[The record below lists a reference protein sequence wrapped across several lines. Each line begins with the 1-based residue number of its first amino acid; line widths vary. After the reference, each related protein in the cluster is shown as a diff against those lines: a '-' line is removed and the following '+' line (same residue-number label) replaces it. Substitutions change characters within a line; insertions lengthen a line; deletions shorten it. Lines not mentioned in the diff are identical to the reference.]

1 MAHRSMAP
9 SLRRTSQS
17 AAASRAPSVPSA
29 SSCRTVLR
37 SRVTFFIGRCRST
50 RTLSLKDRRDG
61 LRIQPRYRLVLM
73 PRSRRQKTFRARH
86 RRPTSTPICS
96 GWNRHPLTGPNQRS
110 GRGNKACVLGAATHL
125 RRRGAPSRKRF
136 RPRLM
141 FFHRRHSK
149 SHFPKPCSHSAAG
162 TDLSQGFA
170 SVFVTAQ
177 DGLTLHVRRYGSGHA
192 CAHSIVCLPGLA
204 RTAADFHPLATALAA
219 DPANPRLV
227 LALDYRGHGQSQY
240 DRNPKNYAIRVALA
254 DLSAVLAAF
263 EITSAIFV
271 GTSFG
276 GVLAMMLAVLP
287 PAAIA
292 GVILNDIGPVM
303 EPRGLMRIKSYVGKL
318 PIARNF
324 EEGAEILRWLFEAQ
338 FTKLAPKD
346 WIAFA
351 KRTWRADHGRLVPS
365 HDPKLARALRGLS
378 LERLPTLWDQFD
390 ALARIPLMVIRG
402 ANSDMLAR
410 PTLNEMLARRDQ
422 LEVVVVPDQG
432 HAPLLAEPN
441 VIRRLVTFV
450 ASCDAPARD

>member
-1 MAHRSMAP
+1 MIAE
-9 SLRRTSQS
+9 RTYSE
-17 AAASRAPSVPSA
+17 P
-29 SSCRTVLR
+29 
-37 SRVTFFIGRCRST
+37 
-50 RTLSLKDRRDG
+50 
-61 LRIQPRYRLVLM
+61 
-73 PRSRRQKTFRARH
+73 
-86 RRPTSTPICS
+86 
-96 GWNRHPLTGPNQRS
+96 
-110 GRGNKACVLGAATHL
+110 
-125 RRRGAPSRKRF
+125 
-136 RPRLM
+136 
-141 FFHRRHSK
+141 
-149 SHFPKPCSHSAAG
+149 
-162 TDLSQGFA
+162 FA
-170 SVFVTAQ
+170 SVFVTAP
-177 DGLTLHVRRYGSGHA
+177 DGLTLHVRRYGPRVASA
-192 CAHSIVCLPGLA
+192 LPVVCLPGLA
-204 RTAADFHPLATALAA
+204 RTAADFHPLAEALAA

-287 PAAIA
+287 PAAVA

-303 EPRGLMRIKSYVGKL
+303 EPRGLIRIKSYVGKL
-318 PIARNF
+318 PIVRNF

-338 FTKLAPKD
+338 FTKLAPQD
-346 WIAFA
+346 WVAFA
-351 KRTWRADHGRLVPS
+351 QRTWREGHGTLVPS
-365 HDPKLARALRGLS
+365 HDPKLARALRGYS

-410 PTLNEMLARRDQ
+410 STLNEMLARRGQ

-432 HAPLLAEPN
+432 HAPLLAEPK
-441 VIRRLVTFV
+441 VIRRVAAFV